1 LSSATTTQATEQ
13 HIAACAKI
21 LDNAALEARTVER
34 LTDTA
39 PLTLEDAYTVQRAGI
54 ARRLARGEAPAGVKM
69 GFTSRAK
76 MVQMGVDDVIWGLLT
91 DAMRVEDG
99 GELDLDEL
107 IHPRI
112 EPEIA
117 FLIGRPL
124 SGRVT
129 PTEAARCLA
138 GVAVAHEVID
148 SRYAGFRFSLP
159 DVVADNA
166 SAARYACGPWQ
177 HPDSRDLGNVGLTV
191 EIDGRVAATG
201 SSAAIL
207 GHPLRSLAAAARL
220 AGEAGITLE
229 PGQIVLAGAATAA
242 MPLPRG
248 AHVKVLG
255 AGLGQV
261 EVSTR

>member
-1 LSSATTTQATEQ
+1 MSNDTVTHSAARVAELAET
-13 HIAACAKI
+13 
-21 LDNAALEARTVER
+21 LDAAALDGRTVHR
-34 LTDTA
+34 PTDTG
-39 PLTLEDAYTVQRAGI
+39 PLTLDEAYAIQRAVI
-54 ARRLARGEAPAGVKM
+54 ERRRARGETPTGVKM

-99 GELDLDEL
+99 GTLDLDGL

-129 PTEAARCLA
+129 SEEAARSLA
-138 GVAVAHEVID
+138 GIAVAHEILD
-148 SRYAGFRFSLP
+148 SRYAGFRFTLP

-166 SAARYACGPWQ
+166 SASHYACGPWH
-177 HPDSRDLGNVGLTV
+177 HPDSRSLGNVGLTV
-191 EIDGRVAATG
+191 EIDGRVVATG

-220 AGEAGITLE
+220 AAEAGITLG

-242 MPLPRG
+242 LPLPRG
-248 AHVKVLG
+248 AHVRVLG

-261 EVSTR
+261 EVTTR

>member
-1 LSSATTTQATEQ
+1 MNTAQLAE
-13 HIAACAKI
+13 I
-21 LDNAALEARTVER
+21 LDTAALDGRTVDR
-34 LTDTA
+34 PTDSIT
-39 PLTLEDAYTVQRAGI
+39 LTLPDAYTVQRAVI
-54 ARRLARGEAPAGVKM
+54 ERRLSRGEVATGVKM

-99 GELDLDEL
+99 AVLDIGDL

-112 EPEIA
+112 EPELA

-129 PTEAARCLA
+129 PTEAARSLA
-138 GVAVAHEVID
+138 GVAVAYEVLD
-148 SRYAGFRFSLP
+148 SRYEGFRFTLP
-159 DVVADNA
+159 DVIADNA
-166 SAARYACGPWQ
+166 SAAHYAFGPWQ
-177 HPDSRDLGNVGLTV
+177 SPDSRDLGNVGLV
-191 EIDGRVAATG
+191 MEIDGRVVATG

-220 AGEAGITLE
+220 ADAAGITLE

-242 MPLPRG
+242 FALPRG
-248 AHVKVLG
+248 AHVRILG
-255 AGLGQV
+255 AGLGGV
-261 EVSTR
+261 EVTTR